1 MRPLID
7 DTVSPRRA
15 QEQGFGTG
23 ELPSSRRSGNVS
35 SIYRLGGQYMKAFPK
50 ARLEGMVIQECDD
63 DLLVYD
69 SNDHRA
75 MSLNKVSAQIWKE
88 CTGENDIDSIAERT
102 GLPREMIVLGVSRL
116 QTHKLIS
123 PVLDRD
129 EVVPPRRT
137 FMKYAAAAC
146 LPVIMVIVAPSAIH
160 AASACIP
167 DGGIFTLMSTDTNDC
182 FTPVNFNMCCSK
194 SVKFTA
200 SDGISTVSC
209 TCGTVVI
216 GTAPPA

>member
-1 MRPLID
+1 MGD
-7 DTVSPRRA
+7 KK
-15 QEQGFGTG
+15 
-23 ELPSSRRSGNVS
+23 
-35 SIYRLGGQYMKAFPK
+35 MKVFPK
-50 ARLEGMVIQECDD
+50 ARVEGIVIQDFDE

-69 SNDHRA
+69 SHDHRA
-75 MSLNKVSAQIWKE
+75 MSLNTVSAQIWKE
-88 CTGENDIDSIAERT
+88 CTGENDIDGIAQRT
-102 GLPREMIVLGVSRL
+102 GLPREMIVLGISRL
-116 QTHKLIS
+116 EAHKLIS

-129 EVVPPRRT
+129 EVIPPRRT

-167 DGGIFTLMSTDTNDC
+167 DNGVFTIMSTDTNDC
-182 FTPVNFNMCCSK
+182 FTPVNFHMCCSQSIK
-194 SVKFTA
+194 ATA
-200 SDGISTVSC
+200 SDGISTVTC